1 MAGKIEKSQSY
12 FLRAVDGE
20 EWELWTFSEGK
31 LPQFVRRLPAPA
43 EAPGNTIV
51 ALPAQQ
57 TVTFPAWVAT
67 ADREVIPEILHLQL
81 EKRGLLSK
89 NGSGSTMDYRVIETH
104 DNRALAVATVLQPDF
119 PEELTFERASR
130 FEPSVYTYALPQDRL
145 VIWREKGRLAVAA
158 TRGKEPLIAQVLG
171 DRELSETAVSE
182 LKCIVLQ
189 LQLQGFCSNLLGV
202 HLWGS
207 FSAEE
212 ADRLK
217 KMLGLRVTYDPALPP
232 PNLPAVRS
240 SLLPPAVSVLHARKR
255 RRSRIWSSIGLVA
268 ALYMLGIA
276 VFAGYLY
283 WQQRVAGNLR
293 EQIEKQSPT
302 VAAIQKTAERWRQV
316 EEAVNPSL
324 YPVEV
329 LYQVSSL
336 LPPDGM
342 RLTSFEVQKGKVTL
356 RGEASTAPAAF
367 KFAEDIKAKPE
378 LQVFNWQMPSPTLR
392 PDGRAEFAIEGDPKF
407 AKTD

>member
-1 MAGKIEKSQSY
+1 M
-12 FLRAVDGE
+12 
-20 EWELWTFSEGK
+20 
-31 LPQFVRRLPAPA
+31 
-43 EAPGNTIV
+43 
-51 ALPAQQ
+51 
-57 TVTFPAWVAT
+57 
-67 ADREVIPEILHLQL
+67 
-81 EKRGLLSK
+81 
-89 NGSGSTMDYRVIETH
+89 
-104 DNRALAVATVLQPDF
+104 
-119 PEELTFERASR
+119 
-130 FEPSVYTYALPQDRL
+130 YTYTLPQDRL

-171 DRELSETAVSE
+171 DRELSETAVTE

-212 ADRLK
+212 ADLLQ
-217 KMLGLRVTYDPALPP
+217 KMLGLRVTHDPVPP

-240 SLLPPAVSVLHARKR
+240 GLLPPAVSILHARRR

-268 ALYMLGIA
+268 ALYVLGIA
-276 VFAGYLY
+276 VFVGYLY
-283 WQQRVAGNLR
+283 WQRRVAGNLR
-293 EQIEKQSPT
+293 EQIAIQSPT
-302 VAAIQKTAERWRQV
+302 VAAIQKTAEQWQHV
-316 EEAVNPSL
+316 EDAVNPRF

-329 LYQVSSL
+329 LYQVSGL

-367 KFAEDIKAKPE
+367 KFAEDIKARPE
-378 LQVFNWQMPSPTLR
+378 LQIFNWRMPSPTLR
-392 PDGRAEFAIEGDPKF
+392 PDGRAEFAIEGAPKF

>member
-1 MAGKIEKSQSY
+1 MAGRIEKSQSY
-12 FLRAVDGE
+12 FLRAVDAE

-31 LPQFVRRLPAPA
+31 LPQFVRRLPAPS
-43 EAPGNTIV
+43 EVPGNTIV

-67 ADREVIPEILHLQL
+67 IDREVIPEILHLQL

-89 NGSGSTMDYRVIETH
+89 NGSGSLMDYRVIETR
-104 DNRALAVATVLQPDF
+104 DNRVLAVATVLQPDF

-171 DRELSETAVSE
+171 DRELSETAATE

-202 HLWGS
+202 HLWGN
-207 FSAEE
+207 FSGEE
-212 ADRLK
+212 ADRVQRI
-217 KMLGLRVTYDPALPP
+217 LGLRVTYDSVPP
-232 PNLPAVRS
+232 PNLPPVRS
-240 SLLPPAVSVLHARKR
+240 SLLPPEVSILHARRR
-255 RRSRIWSSIGLVA
+255 RRSRVWSSVGFVA
-268 ALYMLGIA
+268 ALYLLGIA
-276 VFAGYLY
+276 LFAGYLY
-283 WQQRVAGNLR
+283 WQRHVAADLR

-302 VAAIQKTAERWRQV
+302 VAAIQKTAERWRKV
-316 EEAVNPSL
+316 EEAVNPGF

-342 RLTSFEVQKGKVTL
+342 RLTSFEVEKGKVTL

-378 LQVFNWQMPSPTLR
+378 LQIFNWQMPSPTLR

>member
-20 EWELWTFSEGK
+20 EWELWAFPEGK
-31 LPQFVRRLPAPA
+31 RAQFIRRLPTPA
-43 EAPGNTIV
+43 EVPGNTVV

-67 ADREVIPEILHLQL
+67 SDRDVIPEILHLQL

-89 NGSGSTMDYRVIETH
+89 NGSGSGMDYRVIEMRN
-104 DNRALAVATVLQPDF
+104 NRALAVATVLQPDF
-119 PEELTFERASR
+119 PAELTFERASR

-158 TRGKEPLIAQVLG
+158 TRGKEPVIAQVLA
-171 DRELSETAVSE
+171 DRELSETAVTE

-189 LQLQGFCSNLLGV
+189 LQLQEFCNNLLGV
-202 HLWGS
+202 HLWGN

-212 ADRLK
+212 VERLQ
-217 KMLGLRVTYDPALPP
+217 KMLELRVTYDSVPP
-232 PNLPAVRS
+232 PSLPAVRS
-240 SLLPPAVSVLHARKR
+240 GLLPPEVSILHAQRR
-255 RRSRIWSSIGLVA
+255 RRSQIWSSVGLVA
-268 ALYMLGIA
+268 ALYLLGITA
-276 VFAGYLY
+276 FSGYLY
-283 WQQRVAGNLR
+283 WQKHVAANLR
-293 EQIEKQSPT
+293 EQLLRQSPT

-316 EEAVNPSL
+316 EEAVNPNL

-329 LYQVSSL
+329 LYQVVGL

-342 RLTSFEVQKGKVTL
+342 RLTSFGVEKGKVTL

-367 KFAEDIKAKPE
+367 KLAEDIKAKPE
-378 LQVFNWQMPSPTLR
+378 LQIFNWQMPSPTLR